1 VLDQVPEVC
10 QVCGLPKELCVC
22 EEIAR
27 EQQRINVY
35 AMKRKFGKM
44 VTIIEGIDEKQLDP
58 KELTKTL
65 KSKLACGGTWKEGR
79 IELQG
84 NHTARVKGVLVEM
97 GFSPD
102 MINAK

>member
-1 VLDQVPEVC
+1 MPEIC
-10 QVCGLPKELCVC
+10 PVCGLPKEICAC

-35 AMKRKFGKM
+35 SVKRKFGKIM
-44 VTIIEGIDEKQLDP
+44 TIVEGIDEKQVNLKD
-58 KELTKTL
+58 LTKEL
-65 KSKLACGGTWKEGR
+65 KSKLACGGTLKNGR

-84 NHTARVKGVLVEM
+84 DHKARVGEMLIGM

-102 MINAK
+102 MINTK